1 VRDLPTALT
10 SKNWRVTVLTPAYGM
25 LHLLPGAEKLSTV
38 DVEFRGARET
48 VEVFDVTGS
57 EAGVRNVVF
66 EHPYFS
72 PNGPGQVYCGDEDGK
87 PFATDANKFAFFS
100 ASAAAWINAFQEMPD
115 VVHLHDWHAALYAV
129 LKAGS
134 PKFDRLRNI
143 RTVFTIHNLSY
154 QGTRPLRGDTSSL
167 EAWFPDLDYD
177 TAQVR
182 DPAHADCINPMA
194 AAIRLADR
202 ISTVS
207 PSYAEEICMP
217 SNSGAGFFGG
227 EGLEGELRA
236 AKQDGRLVGILNG
249 CFYNGPKGRR
259 PGWQRFIN
267 LATEQVNAW
276 STANAGNKTHDIAR
290 RRLHSLPK
298 RRPKNVLTSVGRLVP
313 QKASLF
319 FEPAAD
325 GRLSLDVILDDL
337 DSRSVLI
344 VLGSGEEWLEQKMLE
359 VAERRSNL
367 LFLCGYSETLAD
379 PLYRMGD
386 LFLMPSSFEPCGI
399 SQMLAMRAA
408 QPCVV
413 HGVGGL
419 KDTVAHNRSGFVFG
433 GDTPAAQAS
442 EFVKTVEHALDTK
455 TNKNVVWQTICIRA
469 ASARFSWPKSA
480 QQTIELL
487 YENN

>member
-1 VRDLPTALT
+1 
-10 SKNWRVTVLTPAYGM
+10 
-25 LHLLPGAEKLSTV
+25 
-38 DVEFRGARET
+38 
-48 VEVFDVTGS
+48 
-57 EAGVRNVVF
+57 VRNVVF

-72 PNGPGQVYCGDEDGK
+72 PNGPGQVYCSDEDGK

-100 ASAAAWINAFQEMPD
+100 ATAAAWTNHLQEMPD

-129 LKAGS
+129 LRVGQ
-134 PKFDRLRNI
+134 PNLERLRDV
-143 RTVFTIHNLSY
+143 RTVFTIHNLAY
-154 QGTRPLRGDTSSL
+154 QGTRPLSGDASSL
-167 EAWFPDLDYD
+167 EAWFPNLEYD
-177 TAQVR
+177 AAQVR
-182 DPAHADCINPMA
+182 DPVYADCINPMA
-194 AAIRLADR
+194 AAIRLADK

-207 PSYAEEICMP
+207 PSYAKEICKP
-217 SNSGAGFFGG
+217 SNLETGFFGG
-227 EGLEGELRA
+227 EGLEVELQA
-236 AKQDGRLVGILNG
+236 AQQDGRLVGILNG

-267 LATEQVNAW
+267 LATEQVDAW
-276 STANAGNKTHDIAR
+276 AAASSDGHVHKIAQQ
-290 RRLHSLPK
+290 RLQSLLK
-298 RRPKNVLTSVGRLVP
+298 HRPKTVLTSIGRLVE

-325 GRLSLDVILDDL
+325 GRSSLDVILDGL
-337 DSRSVLI
+337 DSGSVLI
-344 VLGSGEEWLEQKMLE
+344 VLGSGEDRLEQKMLE

-367 LFLCGYSETLAD
+367 LFLCGYSETLAG
-379 PLYRMGD
+379 PLYRLGD

-419 KDTVAHNRSGFVFG
+419 KDTVAHNRSGFVFS
-433 GDTPAAQAS
+433 GDTPAIQAS
-442 EFVKTVEHALDTK
+442 AFAETVAQALDTK
-455 TNKNVVWQTICIRA
+455 INKNDDWQAICIRA

-487 YENN
+487 YEFD